1 MQTANAKT
9 LLVTK
14 LDTKLGGSGAGGGG
28 EGVGRAIGGVQ
39 KLQVPVLGSQ
49 RCLICAFNNHGTWS
63 MSGARLRLL
72 TQDFTRS
79 FTGEEGGGRPRN
91 WLSAKIASIDSIIAN
106 FKKDKRDHARTS
118 VVGADSKRKGNA
130 RLIVAELDTKLGGSR
145 GGGGGS
151 AAQLAECKSCR
162 CQHCHREVE
171 AGKTISW
178 AGEIA
183 RERAGERVSELL
195 SSYKR
200 GSGAMVRA
208 RSCMS
213 LREEGGSSR
222 RNSHFGLTSV
232 SRIFHDARRSL
243 CLYAES

>member
-1 MQTANAKT
+1 MTQSLA
-9 LLVTK
+9 
-14 LDTKLGGSGAGGGG
+14 GAERGGGGG

-79 FTGEEGGGRPRN
+79 FTGEEGGGGRPRN

-145 GGGGGS
+145 GGGGVGTKTTLVDPFWANQHHS
-151 AAQLAECKSCR
+151 QLAECKSCR

-200 GSGAMVRA
+200 GSGAMMFAQEVA
-208 RSCMS
+208 CP
-213 LREEGGSSR
+213 
-222 RNSHFGLTSV
+222 
-232 SRIFHDARRSL
+232 
-243 CLYAES
+243 